1 MNYTQTSMNY
11 LNILPPRIRQLVYDF
26 DGRYRIAKG
35 KCLQI
40 IKEMGEAKQKH
51 HDMCHGFVIGIG
63 RRTDFNIQTYHSCWP
78 HYYAE
83 IERRVAKYRGLL
95 VDGHIRGITTH
106 VKHAPRSHTFKDA
119 VGSYYLGTSYDTVFI
134 DGTAYRSTKKVFT
147 IVMEPYNI
155 GCGTTTVVKCIDVLN
170 PLFIKS
176 IKARGQKRA
185 KVFRDLGI
193 SENGIPGRDVY
204 FEPITI
210 DGKDY
215 FMENKVMTVG
225 GYIRKTRS
233 SPVLGHINARG
244 VVTWYGDKR

>member
-1 MNYTQTSMNY
+1 MNY

-26 DGRYRIAKG
+26 DGRYKIAKG

-40 IKEMGEAKQKH
+40 IKEMGDVQKEV
-51 HDMCHGFVIGIG
+51 DDEGEHGLLWL
-63 RRTDFNIQTYHSCWP
+63 NIEHYPTFWP

-95 VDGHIRGITTH
+95 VDGHILGIT
-106 VKHAPRSHTFKDA
+106 SHLKRVPKIYMFRDA
-119 VGSYYLGTSYDTVFI
+119 LGSYTLGKSYDTVFI
-134 DGTAYRSTKKVFT
+134 NGKAYKSTKKIFT
-147 IVMEPYNI
+147 VVMEPLHTPSKI
-155 GCGTTTVVKCIDVLN
+155 QRVGCGTPTVVKCIDVLN

-176 IKARGQKRA
+176 IKARGQKRT
-185 KVFRDLGI
+185 KVFHDLGI
-193 SENGIPGRDVY
+193 SENGIPGRDLY

-233 SPVLGHINARG
+233 SSVLGHINSQG
-244 VVTWYGDKR
+244 IVKWFGDKR